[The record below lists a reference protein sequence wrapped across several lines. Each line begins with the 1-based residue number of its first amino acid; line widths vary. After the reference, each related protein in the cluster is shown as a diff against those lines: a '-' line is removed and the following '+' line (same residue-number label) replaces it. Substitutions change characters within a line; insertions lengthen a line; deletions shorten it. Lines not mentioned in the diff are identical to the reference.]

1 MRNLL
6 LAVAT
11 GALLVAAVPA
21 SAQVYMGADP
31 GGAGVQVGPF
41 GFGVGPRY
49 GYDRWRGDELR
60 LWRRLSPCQGAHRNG
75 RRSGDHQDAPLL
87 SLSRTQAN
95 DKLANKRAWSREA
108 PGATRSHSP
117 VIARSRGETK
127 QQRDAFD
134 ADVRPRTTFARSMEL
149 GSLSLSAKPTI
160 FRRGKGRRSDWPT
173 KDSPTSS
180 CACGLRLEARSGS
193 DQRRSANRSS

>member
-49 GYDRWRGDELR
+49 GWRGDEYYAY
-60 LWRRLSPCQGAHRNG
+60 GAADCPLVRERIITRDGQVIYRTHRVC
-75 RRSGDHQDAPLL
+75 R
-87 SLSRTQAN
+87 
-95 DKLANKRAWSREA
+95 
-108 PGATRSHSP
+108 
-117 VIARSRGETK
+117 
-127 QQRDAFD
+127 
-134 ADVRPRTTFARSMEL
+134 
-149 GSLSLSAKPTI
+149 
-160 FRRGKGRRSDWPT
+160 
-173 KDSPTSS
+173 
-180 CACGLRLEARSGS
+180 
-193 DQRRSANRSS
+193 